1 MHLNRTEKIALVKT
15 SLASRHNNLAVAPF
29 SFFNDVVVP
38 FFPALK
44 N

>member
-1 MHLNRTEKIALVKT
+1 MHLNRTEKIALIKT
-15 SLASRHNNLAVAPF
+15 NPASRHNNLAVAPF
-29 SFFNDVVVP
+29 SFFNDVIVP